1 MPAFEVVSPFR
12 PAGDQPE
19 AIAGLV
25 AGLERGDRYQTLLG
39 ITGSGKTATI
49 AWTIESVQRPTLI
62 IEPNKSLAAQLA
74 AELKELFPRNRVEY
88 FVSYY
93 DYYQPEAYV
102 PSSDTYIEKD
112 SSINDEIDRLRHACT
127 SSLLLRPDT
136 IVVAS
141 VSCIYGLGSPEE
153 YRDRIVALRP
163 GEVHDQ
169 RSLLRR
175 LIELQYSRNDVNLTR
190 GQFRA
195 RGDTL
200 EIHAA
205 YESKA
210 VRIEFF
216 GDTVERIRPFD
227 VTTGEIGDELDELVV
242 FANTHYGTGDERMRA
257 AVEGIEAELRVRLTE
272 LTDAGKLLEAQ
283 RLRMRTEY
291 DLEML
296 AETGVC
302 SGVEN
307 YSRHLD
313 GRRPGE
319 APFTLLDFFPKDF
332 LVVLDESHVAVPQL
346 RGQFA
351 GDRSR
356 KETLVDHGFRLPSAL
371 DNRPLRFE
379 EFIERTGQTI
389 LLSATPGPWEFE
401 HSANVVEQV
410 IRPTGLVDPEV
421 DVRPTT
427 GQIDDLRERIEST
440 VADGNRVLV
449 TTLTKKMAEDLTD
462 YLSEQGVRVQYLHSD
477 VDTMARIEILRDLRL
492 GVFDVLVGINLL
504 REGLDLPEVG
514 LVAVLDADKEGFLR
528 SASSLIQTMGRA
540 ARNVN
545 GRVVLYAD
553 SITESMRT
561 AIGETQRR
569 RARQIAYNQA
579 HGIDPRSI
587 TKSVTDI
594 LSRVRDEDGM
604 SAAASGRGD
613 RRAPRRSANRD
624 PRAEAAAMAQA
635 VGPDADELSALIH
648 RLDAA
653 MAVAAEELRFEE
665 AALLRDEITE
675 LRTLLAHDPVDG
687 SVILDDDSTGLVT
700 VTDG

>member
-1 MPAFEVVSPFR
+1 VPAFEVVSPFR

-19 AIAGLV
+19 AITGLV

-49 AWTIESVQRPTLI
+49 AWTIEAVQRPTLI

-227 VTTGEIGDELDELVV
+227 VTTGEIGEDLDELVV

-257 AVEGIEAELRVRLTE
+257 AVEGIEAELRIRLTE

-346 RGQFA
+346 RGQYA

-427 GQIDDLRERIEST
+427 GQIDDLRERIDAT

-462 YLSEQGVRVQYLHSD
+462 YLAEQGVRVQYLHSD

-545 GRVVLYAD
+545 GRVVMYAD
-553 SITESMRT
+553 SITNSMRT

-604 SAAASGRGD
+604 SAAASGSGERRGPG
-613 RRAPRRSANRD
+613 RPANRD

-635 VGPDADELSALIH
+635 LGPDADELSALIH

-653 MAVAAEELRFEE
+653 MTTAAEELRFEE

-675 LRTLLAHDPVDG
+675 LRSLLARDPVDG
-687 SVILDDDSTGLVT
+687 SAVLDDENTGLVT

>member
-1 MPAFEVVSPFR
+1 MPPFEVVSPFR
-12 PAGDQPE
+12 PAGDQPAAIE
-19 AIAGLV
+19 ALV
-25 AGLERGDRYQTLLG
+25 DGVRSGERYQTLLG

-49 AWTIESVQRPTLI
+49 AWTIEALQRPTLV

-74 AELKELFPRNRVEY
+74 AELKDLFPHNRVEY

-112 SSINDEIDRLRHACT
+112 SSINDEIDRLRHATT

-136 IVVAS
+136 VVVAS
-141 VSCIYGLGSPEE
+141 VSCIYGLGSPDE
-153 YRDRIVALRP
+153 YRDRIAVLRP

-169 RSLLRR
+169 RQLLRR
-175 LIELQYSRNDVNLTR
+175 LVDMQYSRNDVALAR

-200 EIHAA
+200 EIHPA
-205 YESKA
+205 YEDHA

-227 VTTGEIGDELDELVV
+227 VMTGEIGDDLDELVV
-242 FANTHYGTGDERMRA
+242 FASTHYGVGDDTLQRA
-257 AVEGIEAELRVRLTE
+257 IGSIEAELRVRLGE
-272 LTDAGKLLEAQ
+272 LESSGRLLEAQ

-302 SGVEN
+302 SGIEN

-319 APFTLLDFFPKDF
+319 PPHTLLDFFPDDF

-356 KETLVDHGFRLPSAL
+356 KETLVEHGFRLPSAL

-379 EFIERTGQTI
+379 EFLERTGQTI
-389 LLSATPGPWEFE
+389 LLSATPGPWELE
-401 HSANVVEQV
+401 HSTRVVEQV

-421 DVRPTT
+421 DIRPTT
-427 GQIDDLRERIEST
+427 GQIDDLRARIDAT
-440 VADGNRVLV
+440 VAAGWRVLV
-449 TTLTKKMAEDLTD
+449 TTLTKKMAEDLTE
-462 YLSEQGVRVQYLHSD
+462 YLAEGGVRVQYLHSD
-477 VDTMARIEILRDLRL
+477 VDTMARIELLRDLRL
-492 GVFDVLVGINLL
+492 GAYDVVVGINLL
-504 REGLDLPEVG
+504 REGLDLPEVA
-514 LVAVLDADKEGFLR
+514 LVAILDADKEGFLR

-540 ARNVN
+540 ARNAD
-545 GRVVLYAD
+545 GRVVMYAD
-553 SITESMRT
+553 TVTEAMRT
-561 AIGETQRR
+561 AVGETQRR
-569 RARQIAYNQA
+569 RARQLAYNA
-579 HGIDPRSI
+579 EHGIDPTTV
-587 TKSVTDI
+587 TKAVSDI
-594 LSRVRDEDGM
+594 LARVRTGAGPGPVARGAR
-604 SAAASGRGD
+604 SPRGAAARARSGV
-613 RRAPRRSANRD
+613 D
-624 PRAEAAAMAQA
+624 PVAVAGSLAEALS
-635 VGPDADELSALIH
+635 GDPEELGVLID
-648 RLDAA
+648 RLEGEMLA
-653 MAVAAEELRFEE
+653 AAEALRFEE
-665 AALLRDEITE
+665 AALLRDEIEE
-675 LRTLLAHDPVDG
+675 LRALAAADPVSG
-687 SVILDDDSTGLVT
+687 APLV
-700 VTDG
+700 GG